1 VGVEPLGPLESLQAV
16 DPNPALNP
24 PKSLKNDYCYAR
36 NTMRPEASFHEP
48 GQVYGSRRWMDGKSL
63 ALVCGDMEHRRR
75 DRIIAELGSL
85 FQCHGRGL
93 QNPYSSVRFRPAPPT
108 FRPVNP
114 TQIKGLSRLSH
125 PSFGRVFAASN
136 MPDFAPKWQMS
147 GENVS
152 KRCTERWT
160 AVHPPTEPPRPGC
173 PLVRPRYRR
182 PRGGAA
188 CRP

>member
-1 VGVEPLGPLESLQAV
+1 MGVEPLGPLESLQAV

-93 QNPYSSVRFRPAPPT
+93 QNPYSSVRSRPAPPILSVT
-108 FRPVNP
+108 YTPLRARPISLLGGVLRFFFPFRPSLHHGRLSLESD
-114 TQIKGLSRLSH
+114 KLLSRI
-125 PSFGRVFAASN
+125 
-136 MPDFAPKWQMS
+136 
-147 GENVS
+147 
-152 KRCTERWT
+152 
-160 AVHPPTEPPRPGC
+160 EP
-173 PLVRPRYRR
+173 L
-182 PRGGAA
+182 
-188 CRP
+188 